1 MADRFFVDGPISLG
15 EIALTGEEA
24 HHLANVRRF
33 AEGDSVVLFNGD
45 GNCYLGTVL
54 SVAKRHVMLDVTSVE
69 ESRSELASPCW
80 IASALPKGDRF
91 DFLLEKLTEL
101 GVTDF
106 VPLRTERSV
115 VIPKEEKRDKW
126 RRAVIE
132 ASKQCGRDRLMRVHS
147 PHSFR
152 ELLSREDLPSRR
164 QIAHPSGNRMSRGR
178 DERGILY
185 AVGPEGGFTE
195 EEVATAAER
204 GWEKVSLGPRILRIE
219 TAAIALASVATIS
232 GATVES

>member
-15 EIALTGEEA
+15 EISLTGEEV
-24 HHLANVRRF
+24 HHLATVQRF
-33 AEGDSVVLFNGD
+33 SEGDLVVLFNGD
-45 GNCYLGTVL
+45 GRRYSATVL
-54 SVAKRHVMLDVTSVE
+54 SVAKRYVLLDVTSVE
-69 ESRSELASPCW
+69 ESRSELGSPCW

-106 VPLRTERSV
+106 VPLLTERSV
-115 VIPKEEKRDKW
+115 VVPKEEKRDKW

-147 PHSFR
+147 PQSFQ
-152 ELLSREDLPSRR
+152 ELLSRADLPLRR
-164 QIAHPSGNRMSRGR
+164 QIAHPSGNALSRSDG
-178 DERGILY
+178 EILF

-195 EEVATAAER
+195 EEVAAAVEQ

-219 TAAIALASVATIS
+219 TAAIALASVVTIAD
-232 GATVES
+232 G